1 MKILKYMIAVLLA
14 GILLASCSTP
24 GISQTHNKRTNT
36 LNPQSGPKERSLKI
50 LTSSK
55 IIADMIETLS
65 GDQHT
70 IRYIAETEAELEK
83 VTPDSSLIV
92 EDHFDALFYVGAGYE
107 PFIGEFTKGIDK
119 NKVSV
124 VNISRGIDIFRHKIN
139 KIDTDNYYYLMNSTN
154 FKIALNSIKN
164 SLQEMDPAN
173 KVKYDENFLVMSK
186 IVDQF
191 QKEIKEFMQEQDQI
205 VFITDTNWPAYV
217 VADYYRDYQLISE
230 FVQRKTTD
238 DQGDNSTTTAT
249 GSSESKEKRLFL
261 FSDELSLQKY
271 ADELI
276 KYSLIPVKINL
287 YDSEYSMVN
296 SFRENFDRIKEAV
309 QPEN

>member
-1 MKILKYMIAVLLA
+1 
-14 GILLASCSTP
+14 
-24 GISQTHNKRTNT
+24 
-36 LNPQSGPKERSLKI
+36 
-50 LTSSK
+50 
-55 IIADMIETLS
+55 
-65 GDQHT
+65 
-70 IRYIAETEAELEK
+70 
-83 VTPDSSLIV
+83 
-92 EDHFDALFYVGAGYE
+92 
-107 PFIGEFTKGIDK
+107 
-119 NKVSV
+119 
-124 VNISRGIDIFRHKIN
+124 
-139 KIDTDNYYYLMNSTN
+139 
-154 FKIALNSIKN
+154 
-164 SLQEMDPAN
+164 MDPAN

-186 IVDQF
+186 RVDQF

-238 DQGDNSTTTAT
+238 DQGDNSTTTAA